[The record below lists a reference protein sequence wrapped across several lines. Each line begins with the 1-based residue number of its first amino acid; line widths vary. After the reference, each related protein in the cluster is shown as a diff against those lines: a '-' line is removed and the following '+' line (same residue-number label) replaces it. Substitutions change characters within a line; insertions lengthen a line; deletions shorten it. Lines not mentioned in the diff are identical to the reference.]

1 MDTRILL
8 YRLQSSSWCL
18 TVASQANIIM
28 TRCQASNLL
37 DFRDQINVH
46 SSVNYEASYKLQSWK
61 MGPAAASELCLEDSK
76 KCETWPSLTLVSTTF
91 KSFKN
96 AVFQSRIVI
105 TRLYMLLTRWFYKNH
120 YAINIMIII
129 DVGMISTQR

>member
-8 YRLQSSSWCL
+8 YRLQSSWCL

-46 SSVNYEASYKLQSWK
+46 SSVNYEN
-61 MGPAAASELCLEDSK
+61 GPRNAPLLEDSK

-91 KSFKN
+91 KVLKERRFSIPNSNYQIIHVAHKM
-96 AVFQSRIVI
+96 V
-105 TRLYMLLTRWFYKNH
+105 LYQNH

>member
-46 SSVNYEASYKLQSWK
+46 SSVNYEN
-61 MGPAAASELCLEDSK
+61 GPRNAPLLEDSK

-91 KSFKN
+91 KVLKERRFSIPNSNYQIIHVAHKM
-96 AVFQSRIVI
+96 V
-105 TRLYMLLTRWFYKNH
+105 LYKNH

>member
-1 MDTRILL
+1 M
-8 YRLQSSSWCL
+8 
-18 TVASQANIIM
+18 VENIM
-28 TRCQASNLL
+28 SRRCQASNRF

-61 MGPAAASELCLEDSK
+61 MGPAASELCLEDSK

-91 KSFKN
+91 KVLKERRFSIPNSNYQIIHVAAPK
-96 AVFQSRIVI
+96 V
-105 TRLYMLLTRWFYKNH
+105 LHKNH

>member
-8 YRLQSSSWCL
+8 YRLQSSWCL

-46 SSVNYEASYKLQSWK
+46 SSVNYEN
-61 MGPAAASELCLEDSK
+61 GPRNAPLLEDSK

-91 KSFKN
+91 KVLKERRFSIPNSNYQIIHVAHKM
-96 AVFQSRIVI
+96 V
-105 TRLYMLLTRWFYKNH
+105 LYQNH

-129 DVGMISTQR
+129 DVGIINTEMIS